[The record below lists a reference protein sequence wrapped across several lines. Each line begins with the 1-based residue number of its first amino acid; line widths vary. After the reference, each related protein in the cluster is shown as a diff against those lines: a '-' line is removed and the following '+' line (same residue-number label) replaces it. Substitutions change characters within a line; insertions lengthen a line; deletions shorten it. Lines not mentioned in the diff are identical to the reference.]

1 MRPDPLPSPEPA
13 AQAASRALAER
24 IAAEIRAQGNW
35 MPFARYMELALYD
48 PRLGYYAAG
57 AGQLGRGGDFVT
69 APELS
74 PLFGRTLARGIA
86 QLLQPGEAI
95 LEFGGGSG
103 ALAAQVCAELQA
115 LGAGAPPYA
124 ILETSRGLRE
134 RQRERLGSRVAWLD
148 RLPERFRGVMLAN
161 EVVDAM
167 PVHAL
172 AWSARGIAER
182 GVCLHDGQFGWCERP
197 AAGPLLAAAQ
207 ALPIAAQEG
216 ERYESE
222 LSLAAPAWL
231 RSLGERLERG
241 AILVIDYGFPRH
253 EYYHP
258 QRGMGTLMCHYRHRA
273 HGDPFFLPGLQD
285 ITAHV
290 DFSALA
296 DAGEAAGLEL
306 LGYADQAQFLVNC
319 GIAEL
324 LEACDP
330 SDTSRY
336 APLAASA
343 QVLLSPAEMGELFK
357 VLALG
362 RGVDGPL
369 LGFRHGD
376 RSHTL

>member
-1 MRPDPLPSPEPA
+1 MRPDPLPSPDPA

-24 IAAEIRAQGNW
+24 IAAEIRARGNW
-35 MPFARYMELALYD
+35 LPFARYMELALYD
-48 PRLGYYAAG
+48 PHRGYYAAR

-86 QLLQPGEAI
+86 ELLQPGDAI

-103 ALAAQVCAELQA
+103 ALAQQICAELEA

-124 ILETSRGLRE
+124 MLETSHGLRE

-172 AWSARGIAER
+172 ASSAGGIAER
-182 GVCLHDGQFGWCERP
+182 GVCLHDGRFDWSERP

-207 ALPIAAQEG
+207 ALPIAAAEG

-222 LSLAAPAWL
+222 LSLAAPAWM
-231 RSLGERLERG
+231 RSLGECLERG

-258 QRGMGTLMCHYRHRA
+258 QRSMGTLMCHYRHRA

-296 DAGEAAGLEL
+296 DAAEASGLEL

-343 QVLLSPAEMGELFK
+343 QALLSPAEMGELFK

-362 RGVDGPL
+362 RGVSRPL
-369 LGFRHGD
+369 LGFGHGD

>member
-1 MRPDPLPSPEPA
+1 MRPDPLPSPGPA
-13 AQAASRALAER
+13 AQAASGALVER
-24 IAAEIRAQGNW
+24 IAAEIRGHGNW

-86 QLLQPGEAI
+86 ELLQPGEAI

-103 ALAAQVCAELQA
+103 ALAQQICGELEA
-115 LGAGAPPYA
+115 LGAGSPPYA
-124 ILETSRGLRE
+124 ILETSHGLRE
-134 RQRERLGSRVAWLD
+134 RQRERLGTRVAWLD

-172 AWSARGIAER
+172 AWSALGIAER
-182 GVCLHDGQFGWCERP
+182 GVCLRDDRLDWSERP
-197 AAGPLLAAAQ
+197 ATGPLLDAAQ
-207 ALPIAAQEG
+207 ALPIVAGEG

-222 LSLAAPAWL
+222 LSLAAPAWV
-231 RSLGERLERG
+231 RSLGECLERG
-241 AILVIDYGFPRH
+241 AIVVIDYGFPRH

-258 QRGMGTLMCHYRHRA
+258 QRSMGTLMCHYRHRA
-273 HGDPFFLPGLQD
+273 HGDPFHLPGLED

-296 DAGEAAGLEL
+296 DAAEASGLDV

-324 LEACDP
+324 LEASDP
-330 SDTSRY
+330 SETSRY

-343 QVLLSPAEMGELFK
+343 QMLLSPAEMGELFK

-362 RGVDGPL
+362 RGVGEPL
-369 LGFRHGD
+369 RGFAHGD